1 MTAEF
6 LNNLLIPIVVVACL
20 ILGYVIKKWM
30 PTDNKYIPT
39 ILAVVG
45 AVLACIATKTISLE
59 VIVGGALSGLA
70 STGLYE
76 MFRQYVEH
84 NKEGEH

>member
-1 MTAEF
+1 MTVDL
-6 LNNLLIPIVVVACL
+6 LNNMLIPIVVVACL
-20 ILGYVIKKWM
+20 ILGYVIKKWL
-30 PTDNKYIPT
+30 PADNKYIPT

-45 AVLACIATKTISLE
+45 AILGCIAMHSITLE
-59 VIVGGALSGLA
+59 IIVGGALSGLA

-84 NKEGEH
+84 KEEGEQ